1 MALTRLPK
9 LPLVGVLVVVLDA
22 PLAHAEGD
30 ADKTDPSAG
39 AALHFIE
46 RPHTIALLEG
56 GILALP
62 AAPISASQQG
72 GSVPILGPIG
82 HGDATIQLGI
92 HLLYRPLRD
101 WAFGAGFLFDPKP
114 TSDTEYGGLGGLP
127 RSHSRA
133 YFFIGGEGRY
143 IPLHSRFIEG
153 WVGAQAG
160 AVIIAD
166 RFTTNVGDPK
176 PAIFGDTEVS
186 LSTEGFYFGAALGLD
201 WTVSEH
207 VLVGLVARYNH
218 WIRPEEPKCSPINDC
233 TTLQGGVDSID
244 FGFTIGYRIAL

>member
-1 MALTRLPK
+1 MALSRLP
-9 LPLVGVLVVVLDA
+9 LLLLFGATVLALDA
-22 PLAHAEGD
+22 PLARADGD
-30 ADKTDPSAG
+30 ADQSNTSAG
-39 AALHFIE
+39 AAAHFIE
-46 RPHTIALLEG
+46 RPNTIALLEG

-62 AAPISASQQG
+62 GAPISASQQG

-133 YFFIGGEGRY
+133 YFFIGGEARY

-166 RFTTNVGDPK
+166 RFSTNVGDPK

-186 LSTEGFYFGAALGLD
+186 LSTEGFYFGGAIGFD

-218 WIRPEEPKCSPINDC
+218 WILPEEPKCSPINDC